1 MNPLRSLRRF
11 WTSPVRHTDEATA
24 LFSRF
29 AKRHGLH
36 HLEIDA
42 PVEVLWE
49 FPIQK
54 GLSLPL
60 TLGLQN
66 NDELNFGVPGF
77 WSSFFPFPRVAEQFE
92 SCLDAW
98 LTGGARI
105 VRQRRF
111 ARIASSSILEVRKGG
126 DWKTVY
132 RAFGG
137 DWPHD
142 ADVIQ
147 IRPTTH
153 RMSRSVDITYQNVS
167 PLPILLFR
175 IGIHQ
180 RADHALVGN
189 AALSRGALEKRHRA
203 LR

>member
-1 MNPLRSLRRF
+1 
-11 WTSPVRHTDEATA
+11 VGYTDEATA

-49 FPIQK
+49 FPIQT

-77 WSSFFPFPRVAEQFE
+77 WSYFFPFPRIAEEFE

-98 LTGGARI
+98 LWDRQGSCGGADLHRSHP
-105 VRQRRF
+105 QAFLRF
-111 ARIASSSILEVRKGG
+111 AKTANGKLFTEILAVTGHTLLMSSK
-126 DWKTVY
+126 
-132 RAFGG
+132 
-137 DWPHD
+137 
-142 ADVIQ
+142 
-147 IRPTTH
+147 IRP
-153 RMSRSVDITYQNVS
+153 ITYRMAS
-167 PLPILLFR
+167 
-175 IGIHQ
+175 G
-180 RADHALVGN
+180 G
-189 AALSRGALEKRHRA
+189 E
-203 LR
+203 

>member
-11 WTSPVRHTDEATA
+11 WTSPVRHTDEATT

-77 WSSFFPFPRVAEQFE
+77 SSYFFPFPRIAEGFE

-98 LTGGARI
+98 LMGQARI
-105 VRQRRF
+105 VRRRRF
-111 ARIASSSILEVRKGG
+111 AQIASSSILEVRK
-126 DWKTVY
+126 DSEWKTVY
-132 RAFGG
+132 RHFSG
-137 DWPHD
+137 DWPHA

-147 IRPTTH
+147 NSTDN
-153 RMSRSVDITYQNVS
+153 S
-167 PLPILLFR
+167 
-175 IGIHQ
+175 
-180 RADHALVGN
+180 
-189 AALSRGALEKRHRA
+189 
-203 LR
+203 